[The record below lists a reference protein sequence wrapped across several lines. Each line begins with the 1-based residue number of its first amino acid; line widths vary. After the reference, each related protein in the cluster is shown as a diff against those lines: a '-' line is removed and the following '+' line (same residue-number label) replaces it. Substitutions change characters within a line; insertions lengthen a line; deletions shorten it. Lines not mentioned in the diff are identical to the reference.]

1 MEGPEAK
8 TIISFWDHPDF
19 QGAWIEWWAGK
30 KRRAQKCSDSDRALT
45 RALQK
50 IKQFSDGKLDKAIA
64 VLDRSSDNGWTDLYA
79 LPEEFKS
86 NYEKNRM
93 PEVEI

>member
-1 MEGPEAK
+1 MGGLEAK

-19 QGAWIEWWAGK
+19 QGAWLEWWNGK
-30 KRRAQKCSDSDRALT
+30 KRRAQKCSDSERALT

-50 IKQFSDGKLDKAIA
+50 IKQFSDGKMNKAIA

-79 LPEEFKS
+79 LPDDYRPQEQIA
-86 NYEKNRM
+86 RM
-93 PEVEI
+93 PGVEI